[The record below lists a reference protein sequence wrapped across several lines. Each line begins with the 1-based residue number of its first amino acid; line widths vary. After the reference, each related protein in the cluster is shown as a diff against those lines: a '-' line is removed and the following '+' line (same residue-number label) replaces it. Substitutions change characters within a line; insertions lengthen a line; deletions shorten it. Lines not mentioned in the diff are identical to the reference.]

1 MGIKQLNGGYVAAE
15 DRILLRVS
23 TDAREEFRF
32 WLTRLIT
39 GQLRAAIHA
48 AAARDI
54 AQKYPPQIAQ
64 TVAEF
69 EQETVLAR
77 TRLDDEFLPGA
88 IFPLG
93 ETPAL
98 VVKLITKEQADALSL
113 DLKLLNGKNVN
124 LCLPRRLAQQVGVLL
139 DRLQKNANWQ
149 PAQPGVPAPEASDA
163 GNTAA
168 TNASRDKKLL
178 H

>member
-15 DRILLRVS
+15 DRILLRLS

-32 WLTRLIT
+32 WLTRPIT
-39 GQLRAAIHA
+39 VQLRAAIHA
-48 AAARDI
+48 AAARTI

-69 EQETVLAR
+69 EQQVVQAR

-88 IFPLG
+88 ILPLG
-93 ETPAL
+93 DAPAL
-98 VVKLITKEQADALSL
+98 VVKLTAAEKADALSL
-113 DLKLLNGKNVN
+113 DLRLQNGKNFN
-124 LCLPRRLAQQVGVLL
+124 LCLPGRLAQQVGVLL
-139 DRLQKNANWQ
+139 DQLQKNANWQ
-149 PAQPGVPAPEASDA
+149 LAEPGAPAPAASDA
-163 GNTAA
+163 GDTSA
-168 TNASRDKKLL
+168 TNASREKKLL